1 LRRAIARRR
10 HLGLDAKRAETAAVC
25 APRQIGQAVRVLVGM
40 LSDVHGN
47 RVALDAVIADGV
59 SKGVG
64 AWWVLGD
71 LVAIG
76 PDPVSTLERLT
87 DLPGVRFVRGNTDR
101 YVVTGDR
108 PSPHVEDVERDPSLR
123 PLFDVVESS
132 FAWTREAVEP
142 GGWLTWLAELPTEQR
157 AVLNDGTRLLGIHAS
172 PGSDDGDG
180 ITPAIPEAG
189 LREMLADVRADVICA
204 GHTHEPT
211 DRRIGG
217 QRAVNLG
224 SVSNPITSDLRATY
238 VIVNDDRHGH
248 RLTHQRVDYDHDAVL
263 ERVRRSSHPAAQF
276 IAEFQQGKQV
286 RYPAERPGAPTFPD

>member
-1 LRRAIARRR
+1 
-10 HLGLDAKRAETAAVC
+10 
-25 APRQIGQAVRVLVGM
+25 VRVLIGI

-47 RVALDAVIADGV
+47 RVALDAVIADSL

-108 PSPHVEDVERDPSLR
+108 PPPHEEDVERDASLR
-123 PLFDVVESS
+123 PLFDAVESS
-132 FAWTREAVEP
+132 FAWTREAVESD
-142 GGWLTWLAELPTEQR
+142 GWVTWLADLPTEQR
-157 AVLNDGTRLLGIHAS
+157 AVLSDGTRLLGIHAS
-172 PGSDDGDG
+172 PASDDGEG
-180 ITPAIPEAG
+180 ITPAIPETA
-189 LREMLADVRADVICA
+189 LREMLADVHADIICA
-204 GHTHEPT
+204 GHTHQAT
-211 DRRIGG
+211 DRQIAD

-248 RLTHQRVDYDHDAVL
+248 RLVHQRVDYDHDAVL
-263 ERVRRSSHPAAQF
+263 ARLRRSSHPQAHF

-286 RYPAERPGAPTFPD
+286 RYPAERPGAPIFPA